1 MTFRDH
7 FLLMADYN
15 QRMNNQIFEASS
27 KLSKEE
33 LCVDRG
39 AFFDSILGTLN
50 HILVGDLI
58 WLARFSTH
66 SDSYRSLAD
75 LSELPRPAGLNEVI
89 YPNLSSL
96 SDARRRVDSSIHLWL
111 AEEVKDADFS
121 KSLAY
126 ANSKGVE
133 SERNFGELV
142 FHLLNH
148 QTHHRGQVTTLLNQQ
163 GIDVGI
169 TDFLI
174 DIPDMKG

>member
-15 QRMNNQIFEASS
+15 QRMNNQLFEAAD
-27 KLSKEE
+27 KLTTEE
-33 LCVDRG
+33 LCADRG
-39 AFFDSILGTLN
+39 AFFTSILGTLN

-58 WLARFSTH
+58 WLSRFSSH
-66 SDSYRSLAD
+66 SNSYRSLAD
-75 LSELPRPAGLNEVI
+75 LSELPKPAGLSDVI
-89 YPNLSSL
+89 YPELSSL
-96 SDARRRVDSSIHLWL
+96 RDARSRVDSSIKRWL
-111 AEEVKDADFS
+111 AEEVKEADFS

-126 ANSKGVE
+126 ANTKGVV
-133 SERNFGELV
+133 SERNFGELL
-142 FHLLNH
+142 FHLFNH

-163 GIDVGI
+163 GIDVGT

>member
-15 QRMNNQIFEASS
+15 QRMNNQLFEAAG
-27 KLSKEE
+27 KLSTEE
-33 LCVDRG
+33 LCADRG
-39 AFFDSILGTLN
+39 TFFSSVLGTLN

-58 WLARFSTH
+58 WLARFATH
-66 SDSYRSLAD
+66 SDRYRSLAD
-75 LSELPRPAGLNEVI
+75 LSELPKPEGLNDVI
-89 YPNLSSL
+89 YPKLSAL
-96 SDARRRVDSSIHLWL
+96 RNARREVDWSIKCWL
-111 AEEVKDADFS
+111 ADEVQDTDFS

-126 ANSKGVE
+126 ASTKGVE

-142 FHLLNH
+142 CHLFNH

-174 DIPDMKG
+174 DIPDLKV